1 MASKTMDV
9 KVLIVDDERDII
21 AFMKDSLQDQGYE
34 VITASN
40 GNEAL
45 DALVNQ
51 PNIIILDVMMPG
63 MNGFELCETIRKTV
77 SCPIIFLSAKDREED
92 RIKGLLVGGDDYLVK
107 PFSMKELHA
116 RLTAHIRRERRLDHQ
131 YKKHLYFGDLIID
144 LDGHEISLQNER
156 ITFTMKEF
164 QIIELLALHP
174 GQVFSREQIYEK
186 LWGYDAEGDSS
197 TVTEHIKKIRAKLTR
212 SDASSEYIATVW
224 GVGYKW
230 VK

>member
-1 MASKTMDV
+1 MDV

>member
-1 MASKTMDV
+1 MV
-9 KVLIVDDERDII
+9 IKVLIVDDEHDII

-34 VITASN
+34 VVTASN
-40 GNEAL
+40 GKEAL
-45 DALVNQ
+45 KALVNP

-63 MNGFELCETIRKTV
+63 MNGFELCEVIRKTI

-116 RLTAHIRRERRLDHQ
+116 RLTAHMRRERRLGHQ
-131 YKKHLYFGDLIID
+131 HKKHLYFGDLIID
-144 LDGHEISLQNER
+144 LEGHEISLHNQS

-197 TVTEHIKKIRAKLTR
+197 TITEHIKKIRAKLT
-212 SDASSEYIATVW
+212 SGNASSEYISTVW

>member
-1 MASKTMDV
+1 MDV

-116 RLTAHIRRERRLDHQ
+116 RLTAHIRRERRLDYQ

-186 LWGYDAEGDSS
+186 LWGYDAERDSS

>member
-1 MASKTMDV
+1 MDV
-9 KVLIVDDERDII
+9 KVLIVDDEQDII
-21 AFMKDSLQDQGYE
+21 AFMKDALQDQGYE

-40 GNEAL
+40 GPEAL
-45 DALVNQ
+45 KALMNQ

-63 MNGFELCETIRKTV
+63 MNGFELCEIIRKTV

-144 LDGHEISLQNER
+144 LEGHEISLHDKC
-156 ITFTMKEF
+156 IAFTMKEF

-197 TVTEHIKKIRAKLTR
+197 TVTEHIKKTRAKLT
-212 SDASSEYIATVW
+212 SGNTAPEYISTVW

-230 VK
+230 LK